1 MTLFLEFINTFIGT
15 PLGYVMWLCYRLC
28 ANYGLAIFLF
38 TLLTKVVLLPINVWV
53 QKNSIKMVKLQP
65 EFNFI
70 AARFVGDKDKIAE
83 EQMALYK
90 RENYRPLIGIVPMLI
105 QIPIILG
112 LISVVYNPLQHL
124 LHMDPAVIAAFTAQ
138 AEQLVGG
145 PLGSTAQLKVIELI
159 KDPATLGSFTALS
172 VPGGDVSGAIAAI
185 QNLHLTLFG
194 INFGHFPSLTQLDP
208 YWLFP
213 LCSGGSSLLLCVFQN
228 KENVLQKEQGFL
240 GRWGMAIFLTAF
252 STYFAFVV
260 PAGVAFYWILG
271 NLIAIVTLYLLNWL
285 YDPKKYIDY
294 EALEESKKALAESR
308 VVEKS
313 LKPTKK
319 QKAQAKADYKRFLAA
334 DNPKKL
340 VYYSEKSGF
349 YKYFKAQIQEILKN
363 SDLTVHYLTSDPN
376 DQVFQLDNPRI
387 VPYYVDDNRLI
398 PLFMMMDCDVMVCT
412 TPHLDVYHL
421 KRSLVRKYIEYIY
434 EEHAAT
440 SMHMGITADAYNHY
454 DTVLCAGPHQRRE
467 LRELEKYYHLK
478 EKRLI
483 DCGYPL
489 IDELIANYEA
499 MEHTENAVKKI
510 LIAPSWQ
517 DGNILEGPIHPML
530 ESLLGK
536 GYDITVRPH
545 PEFIKRYPAKMHKLM
560 EQYQDRFG
568 EDFRI
573 ETDFSSNV
581 TIFTADLVVT
591 DWSGISVEFSYATKK
606 PCLFINT
613 PMKILNPEYDK
624 LPCVPLE
631 LSIRDRIGRSLNEDQ
646 LEDTEKTV
654 RYLLDHADDYRQA
667 ILETMQEN
675 LYNIG
680 HSAEAGARY
689 IIGAVERQE
698 AKAAASADS
707 L

>member
-1 MTLFLEFINTFIGT
+1 
-15 PLGYVMWLCYRLC
+15 
-28 ANYGLAIFLF
+28 
-38 TLLTKVVLLPINVWV
+38 
-53 QKNSIKMVKLQP
+53 
-65 EFNFI
+65 
-70 AARFVGDKDKIAE
+70 
-83 EQMALYK
+83 
-90 RENYRPLIGIVPMLI
+90 
-105 QIPIILG
+105 
-112 LISVVYNPLQHL
+112 
-124 LHMDPAVIAAFTAQ
+124 
-138 AEQLVGG
+138 
-145 PLGSTAQLKVIELI
+145 
-159 KDPATLGSFTALS
+159 
-172 VPGGDVSGAIAAI
+172 
-185 QNLHLTLFG
+185 
-194 INFGHFPSLTQLDP
+194 
-208 YWLFP
+208 
-213 LCSGGSSLLLCVFQN
+213 
-228 KENVLQKEQGFL
+228 
-240 GRWGMAIFLTAF
+240 
-252 STYFAFVV
+252 
-260 PAGVAFYWILG
+260 
-271 NLIAIVTLYLLNWL
+271 
-285 YDPKKYIDY
+285 
-294 EALEESKKALAESR
+294 
-308 VVEKS
+308 
-313 LKPTKK
+313 
-319 QKAQAKADYKRFLAA
+319 
-334 DNPKKL
+334 
-340 VYYSEKSGF
+340 
-349 YKYFKAQIQEILKN
+349 
-363 SDLTVHYLTSDPN
+363 
-376 DQVFQLDNPRI
+376 
-387 VPYYVDDNRLI
+387 
-398 PLFMMMDCDVMVCT
+398 
-412 TPHLDVYHL
+412 
-421 KRSLVRKYIEYIY
+421 
-434 EEHAAT
+434 
-440 SMHMGITADAYNHY
+440 MHMGITADAYNHY